1 MRYETTTAILR
12 RLSDLKVEDVIQT
25 CLELSEQ
32 ASKVLEQQG
41 INRAIQASTWEADL
55 RYRGQGLTL
64 AVPFSV
70 DEMKADG
77 FKILEER

>member
-1 MRYETTTAILR
+1 MRYESTTSILR

-25 CLELSEQ
+25 CLELEKH

-41 INRAIQASTWEADL
+41 ISNTAQASAWEADL

-64 AVPFSV
+64 PVPFSV
-70 DEMKADG
+70 DELKVGG
-77 FKILEER
+77 FKVLEER

>member
-77 FKILEER
+77 FKSLEER